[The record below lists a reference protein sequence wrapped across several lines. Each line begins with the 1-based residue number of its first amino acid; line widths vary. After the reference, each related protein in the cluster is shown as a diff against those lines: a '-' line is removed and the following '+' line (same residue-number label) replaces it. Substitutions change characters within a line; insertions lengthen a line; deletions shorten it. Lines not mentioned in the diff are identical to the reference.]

1 MKIRGTSI
9 LEVLIVLLII
19 SGGLMMVT
27 RMNVTNISAYTHTKH
42 QTTAGFIC
50 QGVLEDLKTQQF
62 NSPSLEPG
70 IHQVGGSQLYNTTYT
85 VELNPNPPHKVVT
98 VATTW
103 TDTSGLRQ
111 VYRLS
116 ALLYSNGAFRFEDQG
131 YTPSSAN
138 SSSSG
143 GSQ

>member
-62 NSPSLEPG
+62 NSPSLDPG
-70 IHQVGGSQLYNTTYT
+70 IHQVGGSQLYNTSYT
-85 VELNPNPPHKVVT
+85 VEYKPNPPHKVVT

-116 ALLYSNGAFRFEDQG
+116 ALFYNNGAFRFEDQG
-131 YTPSSAN
+131 SSSSSSN
-138 SSSSG
+138 SSSG